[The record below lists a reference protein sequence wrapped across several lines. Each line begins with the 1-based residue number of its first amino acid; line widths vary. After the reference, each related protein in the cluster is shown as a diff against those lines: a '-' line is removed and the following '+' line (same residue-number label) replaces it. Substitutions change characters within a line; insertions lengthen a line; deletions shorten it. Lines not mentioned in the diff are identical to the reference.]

1 MGGIK
6 ADILWE
12 KPTGIAPE
20 VIYGI
25 EEVFAVMAFCTG
37 KFHEEWKLGLQ
48 PVVPAAEHV
57 KIVPEIPCPVAAVP
71 APFSIGVGIM
81 AAAGVPEGAGA
92 PA

>member
-20 VIYGI
+20 VIHGV

-37 KFHEEWKLGLQ
+37 KFHEEGKLGLQ
-48 PVVPAAEHV
+48 PAVSAAEHV
-57 KIVPEIPCPVAAVP
+57 KVVPEIPSPVAAV
-71 APFSIGVGIM
+71 
-81 AAAGVPEGAGA
+81 AAHSASGSE
-92 PA
+92 